1 MHGRD
6 ALVTACGRVCV
17 HRRNI
22 DGSTVM
28 AGQRPGLEEV
38 GDGLR
43 VVTFMTGDT
52 DDRDFMD
59 LEQKDPQPADN
70 RLGAKVLPVS
80 QAGLVLSPMSPGR
93 TLIGGFTRN
102 AEDFA
107 RMQERRKI
115 TLIDLDRLVEL
126 WIEFYPKLDDL
137 ARDRLRLTP
146 VYILTP
152 RG

>member
-1 MHGRD
+1 MNREGVSAFLAH
-6 ALVTACGRVCV
+6 V
-17 HRRNI
+17 N
-22 DGSTVM
+22 
-28 AGQRPGLEEV
+28 E
-38 GDGLR
+38 GD
-43 VVTFMTGDT
+43 
-52 DDRDFMD
+52 
-59 LEQKDPQPADN
+59 
-70 RLGAKVLPVS
+70 
-80 QAGLVLSPMSPGR
+80 AGLCV
-93 TLIGGFTRN
+93 LIGGFTRD

-146 VYILTP
+146 IHFLTP